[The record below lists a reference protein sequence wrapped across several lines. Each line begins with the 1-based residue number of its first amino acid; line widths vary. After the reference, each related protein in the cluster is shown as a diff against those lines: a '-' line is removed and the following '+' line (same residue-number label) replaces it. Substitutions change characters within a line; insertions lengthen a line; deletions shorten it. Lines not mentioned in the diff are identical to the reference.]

1 MTQRRR
7 RSNAATATEW
17 LDLLAVEGPFLAAPV
32 VKDVWPG
39 GLPALI
45 KDDVVALREASSVLD
60 ASPGTRDAF
69 IRHVL
74 TRFLGWGTN
83 MIGAGHVPATLTTPV
98 PEYGTEVRPDF
109 MLLTDPDDIT
119 SPPLL
124 LGMVAEPG
132 VRTTAR
138 PRPGTPGADKW
149 SASFADR
156 LAHGLRARKVPLG
169 LVTDG
174 TEWTLV
180 CAPAGGATTTA
191 TWTRHTWF
199 DEPDTLK
206 AFSALLGRLRFF
218 GVPDEQT
225 LPALLA
231 ASLDRQEEIT
241 TRLSEQSQA
250 VVEMLVATIGR
261 LDAEHR
267 AQHSKPLLPPDVDPA
282 EVYQAA
288 GATVYV
294 WNPAANARAF
304 AAAERIEKR
313 SLVTVSR
320 VRHSGRLAQ

>member
-1 MTQRRR
+1 MTPAGRRPHA
-7 RSNAATATEW
+7 SNTTEW
-17 LDLLAVEGPFLAAPV
+17 LDLLAVDGPFLAAPV

-39 GLPALI
+39 GLPALN
-45 KDDVVALREASSVLD
+45 KDDVGALREASNVLD

-74 TRFLGWGTN
+74 TSFLGWKSN
-83 MIGAGHVPATLTTPV
+83 LVGAGYVPATLTTPV

-109 MLLTDPDDIT
+109 ALLTDPDALT

-124 LGMVAEPG
+124 LGIVVDPG
-132 VRTTAR
+132 VRATAR

-149 SASFADR
+149 PASFADR

-169 LVTDG
+169 MVTNG
-174 TEWTLV
+174 TDWTLV

-206 AFSALLGRLRFF
+206 AFAALLGRLRFF
-218 GVPDEQT
+218 GVPEDQT

-231 ASLDRQEEIT
+231 ASLDRQQEIT

-250 VVEMLVATIGR
+250 VSRCSWRPSADSTPTTE
-261 LDAEHR
+261 
-267 AQHSKPLLPPDVDPA
+267 P
-282 EVYQAA
+282 
-288 GATVYV
+288 
-294 WNPAANARAF
+294 N
-304 AAAERIEKR
+304 
-313 SLVTVSR
+313 TVSR
-320 VRHSGRLAQ
+320 CCLPRWSPPRCTRAPSPC